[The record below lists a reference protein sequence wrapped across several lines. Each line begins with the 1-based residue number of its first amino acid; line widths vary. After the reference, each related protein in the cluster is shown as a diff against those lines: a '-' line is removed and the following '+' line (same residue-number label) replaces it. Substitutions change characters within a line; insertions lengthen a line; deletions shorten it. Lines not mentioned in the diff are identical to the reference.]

1 MCYEGF
7 IEFYDGFVGF
17 YVRLGED
24 ANLFGTP
31 APENGAVL
39 SGLVVV
45 FGRSWVDLRRSWAVL
60 GRSGAGVLNKSAGLA
75 KP

>member
-45 FGRSWVDLRRSWAVL
+45 LGRSWAVL
-60 GRSGAGVLNKSAGLA
+60 GRSEALLGGLGAVWSGGFE
-75 KP
+75 